1 MIELNFKDYT
11 VKVKNEASEIT
22 LDELTKVTNVF
33 RDEKSNIKIWY
44 KILDILSDD
53 ERYVN
58 MSDDSLF
65 DVVGKL
71 RINSEEFL
79 NDIKIGDNTYSC
91 EFDGDKPRLN
101 LFYLSELEDFI
112 NKNPDGW
119 IKDAICLLF
128 KIEKNTK
135 GISEALTAD
144 IVIPYIN
151 HINNKLTTNFSKLKD
166 LLSE

>member
-22 LDELTKVTNVF
+22 LDELIKVTNVF

-44 KILDILSDD
+44 NILDILSDD

-112 NKNPDGW
+112 NKNPDAW

-128 KIEKNTK
+128 KIDKNTK
-135 GISEALTAD
+135 GINEALTAD

-151 HINNKLTTNFSKLKD
+151 YINDKLTTNFSKLKD